1 MIEGL
6 QDMNGK
12 TAFDQPLTGFDS
24 PVHDSQRVF
33 RGVMEAMSH
42 PGKIVILS
50 DLPDAPLPLNRA
62 SAAICLSLVDF
73 ETPLWA
79 DAAIAAS
86 SQAMNHLKFHCGC
99 PVTSAPKE
107 ARTALVSDA
116 NSLISFDRFHIGSDE
131 RPDLSTTV
139 IVQVA
144 GLSDDGGVR
153 LTGPGIKTVS
163 RMNVEGIE
171 ASFWEA
177 LKANAQLFP
186 RGVDLILTS
195 DDAIA
200 CLPRTTQVEV

>member
-1 MIEGL
+1 
-6 QDMNGK
+6 MNGK
-12 TAFDQPLTGFDS
+12 TAFDQPLTGFES
-24 PVHDSQRVF
+24 PVHDAQRVF
-33 RGVMEAMSH
+33 HGVMEAMSH
-42 PGKIVILS
+42 PGKIVVLS
-50 DLPDAPLPLNRA
+50 DLPEAPEPLNRA

-79 DAAIAAS
+79 DAAVAAS

-116 NSLISFDRFHIGSDE
+116 NMLTSFDRFNIGSDE

-139 IVQVA
+139 IIQVA
-144 GLSDDGGVR
+144 RLSNEGGVR
-153 LTGPGIKTVS
+153 LSGPGIKTVNGLS
-163 RMNVEGIE
+163 VEGIG
-171 ASFWEA
+171 ASFWDA

-195 DDAIA
+195 DDTIA